1 MLWKILMSFHISI
14 SSVDQHWRVPIHQ
27 LCSLVSMG
35 TTDPYLCWGLKQ
47 NGSYFHTS
55 TTVLPENVRGNAEQ
69 KDRKGW
75 ILWMRGEEEVV
86 YSFFLLLFFLTKF
99 ESGIKRKGRLNECV
113 WETTTLYLK
122 NKEKKKSQL
131 FLFRWFLWARALL
144 QWTHGCRLK

>member
-14 SSVDQHWRVPIHQ
+14 SSVDQRVPIHQ